1 MKVGFNAAAAAYANT
16 LKRVAPTAP
25 GAAGQAAAAPGGAFG
40 EMVKQAASSTL
51 DTMKAGEA
59 ATLQAVTGKPDMT
72 QVVTAVSN
80 AEVTLQ
86 AAVAVRDK
94 VIQAYLDVIRMPI

>member
-1 MKVGFNAAAAAYANT
+1 MKVGFNAAAAAYAST
-16 LKRVAPTAP
+16 LKRAAPVAGETS
-25 GAAGQAAAAPGGAFG
+25 AAGGSGFG
-40 EMVKQAASSTL
+40 ELAKQAASSTVGSL
-51 DTMKAGEA
+51 KAGEA

>member
-1 MKVGFNAAAAAYANT
+1 MKVGFNAAAAAYAST
-16 LKRVAPTAP
+16 LKRAVPSAGET
-25 GAAGQAAAAPGGAFG
+25 GAAGGTFGDMVKEAAA
-40 EMVKQAASSTL
+40 STVGTL
-51 DTMKAGEA
+51 KAGEA

>member
-1 MKVGFNAAAAAYANT
+1 MKVGFNAAAAAYAST
-16 LKRVAPTAP
+16 LKRAAPVAEN
-25 GAAGQAAAAPGGAFG
+25 AAAGGAFG
-40 EMVKQAASSTL
+40 DMVKQAATSTL
-51 DTMKAGEA
+51 GTLKAGEA

>member
-1 MKVGFNAAAAAYANT
+1 MKVGFNAAAAAYAST
-16 LKRVAPTAP
+16 LKRAAPVAAEA
-25 GAAGQAAAAPGGAFG
+25 GAAAGGAFG
-40 EMVKQAASSTL
+40 EMVKQAASSTVGAV
-51 DTMKAGEA
+51 KAGEA
-59 ATLQAVTGKPDMT
+59 ATLQAVTGKPDMA

>member
-1 MKVGFNAAAAAYANT
+1 MKVGFNAAAGAYAEA
-16 LKRVAPTAP
+16 LRR
-25 GAAGQAAAAPGGAFG
+25 GGAAAPSTPKPVQGFG
-40 EMVKQAASSTL
+40 DLVRNAAEATIGQV
-51 DTMKAGEA
+51 KAGEA
-59 ATLQAVTGKPDMT
+59 MTLKAAVGKPDMT

-94 VIQAYLDVIRMPI
+94 VIQAYLDIVRMPI

>member
-1 MKVGFNAAAAAYANT
+1 MNVGFNAAAAAYANT
-16 LKRVAPTAP
+16 LKR
-25 GAAGQAAAAPGGAFG
+25 AAPSAGDTTGAGGSAFG
-40 EMVKQAASSTL
+40 DMVKQAAAGTVGALQS
-51 DTMKAGEA
+51 GEA
-59 ATLQAVTGKPDMT
+59 ATLKAVTGKPDMT

>member
-1 MKVGFNAAAAAYANT
+1 MQVGFNAASAAYSSALN
-16 LKRVAPTAP
+16 RAPSV
-25 GAAGQAAAAPGGAFG
+25 GGLEGGAAAPGGFAD
-40 EMVKQAASSTL
+40 MVKKAAQSAIGTVQ
-51 DTMKAGEA
+51 AGEA
-59 ATLQAVTGKPDMT
+59 ATSRALSGQPDMA

-94 VIQAYLDVIRMPI
+94 VIQAYQDVIRMPI

>member
-1 MKVGFNAAAAAYANT
+1 MKVGFNAAAAAYAST
-16 LKRVAPTAP
+16 LKRAAPVAEP
-25 GAAGQAAAAPGGAFG
+25 GAAAGGAFG
-40 EMVKQAASSTL
+40 EMVKQAASTTL
-51 DTMKAGEA
+51 GSIKAGEA

>member
-1 MKVGFNAAAAAYANT
+1 MKVGFNAAAAAYTNT
-16 LKRVAPTAP
+16 LKRTTA
-25 GAAGQAAAAPGGAFG
+25 AAGETSSVSKAGEAFG
-40 EMVKQAASSTL
+40 DMVKQSAASAVNTL
-51 DTMKAGEA
+51 KAGEA
-59 ATLQAVTGKPDMT
+59 ATLNAISGKADMT

-86 AAVAVRDK
+86 AAVAVRDR

>member
-1 MKVGFNAAAAAYANT
+1 MLRDFNAAAAAYANT
-16 LKRVAPTAP
+16 LKRAAP
-25 GAAGQAAAAPGGAFG
+25 AAGDTAAAGGGGFG
-40 EMVKQAASSTL
+40 EMVKQAASSTVGTL
-51 DTMKAGEA
+51 KTGEG